1 MEWRKS
7 FLHSK
12 CRRNVGVM
20 FILHVGVPLITA
32 KFTMFK
38 RNKINEAVFIVHV
51 VVSQIGPHMV
61 VTARF
66 VRSFSRQ

>member
-1 MEWRKS
+1 
-7 FLHSK
+7 
-12 CRRNVGVM
+12 M